1 MADVNP
7 INPEMPE
14 YLKNFPINPNQDVK
28 QDYAEFQEI
37 HNALHTL
44 AYYLKFV
51 RTGIVSDDNKKPS
64 ESVPFTR
71 FVRGIAAEKIEEG
84 KVVGPE
90 IGGWRNGFTRSAG
103 LMVPDPTAVT
113 PGQQLVA
120 GKSMNFAAIS
130 LEAAEIG
137 EEFLAGIGFAIIEVT
152 GVKCGQAV
160 YAQSSSTV
168 RYQGIPGEQGNQIL
182 GSDWSGDG
190 GLYITRP
197 APADAPGYP
206 ITPGGGNPVIF
217 SRAGTAV
224 IGVGVA
230 DNFMMLGQ
238 ELIHDRSNLGD
249 PNRPGNPN
257 IPLT

>member
-7 INPEMPE
+7 IDPEMPE
-14 YLKNFPINPNQDVK
+14 YLKNFPINPSQDVK

-44 AYYLKFV
+44 AYYLKYV
-51 RTGIVSDDNKKPS
+51 RTGIVSSDSKPPN

-71 FVRGIAAEKIEEG
+71 FIRGIAAEKIEEG

-90 IGGWRNGFTRSAG
+90 LGGWRNGFTRSGPA
-103 LMVPDPTAVT
+103 LVPDPTAVT

-120 GKSMNFAAIS
+120 GKSMNLAGIS

-137 EEFLAGIGFAIIEVT
+137 DEFLIGFGFAIIEVT
-152 GVKCGQAV
+152 GVKCGAPV

-168 RYQGIPGEQGNQIL
+168 RYQQIPGQQQQQIL
-182 GSDWSGDG
+182 GNDWSVDG
-190 GLYITRP
+190 NLYLNRP
-197 APADAPGYP
+197 APATAPGYP
-206 ITPGGGNPVIF
+206 INPGGGNPLIF
-217 SRAGTAV
+217 SRSGTAV
-224 IGVGVA
+224 IGVGVK
-230 DNFMMLGQ
+230 DNYMLFGQ
-238 ELIHDRSNLGD
+238 ELIHDRSIWGD

-257 IPLT
+257 EPLT